1 MILESLND
9 SFKMIKLTSFEELAR
24 QNTENFTAKDLLD
37 QSNIE
42 LKQIAKALDILK
54 MDEDDI
60 RHDVF
65 SIIYE
70 MLLDNIE
77 LRVKQNKLNL
87 RVLNQAQLSL
97 DKTVHNY

>member
-1 MILESLND
+1 
-9 SFKMIKLTSFEELAR
+9 
-24 QNTENFTAKDLLD
+24 
-37 QSNIE
+37 
-42 LKQIAKALDILK
+42 

>member
-1 MILESLND
+1 M
-9 SFKMIKLTSFEELAR
+9 
-24 QNTENFTAKDLLD
+24 
-37 QSNIE
+37 
-42 LKQIAKALDILK
+42 K

-87 RVLNQAQLSL
+87 RILNQAQLSL
-97 DKTVHNY
+97 DKTVHNYLCNENAVFVNAPEEANA